1 MISIH
6 QEITFKLEGDL
17 NSSFYNLT
25 PNERVCAINLGII
38 GLQQLKTNYYKEQ
51 NQEQEQII
59 KKEYD
64 ELLNNYKNNSSKELN
79 QVKVELDYLQLQNQY
94 KNQEINENNQKFKQ
108 QIQQQEIQYGNNLKQ
123 LQEIKQQELSIYQH
137 QIKQLQDQLLYA
149 KEDKNYQLN
158 EQKEIFQDLFN
169 KEKDEKNR
177 IQQQFENTLSS
188 IQVLNNSC
196 QKGKV
201 GENQIEDILNQ
212 YFNDYQVENC
222 SKKPHQ
228 GDYHIKK
235 SNTTLML
242 EIKNY
247 DSEKIRTS
255 QIDKFYNDINFCQ
268 EQKIPIHGAIF
279 ISMNNEIVG
288 KKSLEFEVY
297 KNIPVV
303 FLSSLAN
310 DIDRLFCCI
319 NFIEKYLQ
327 ISQMKNQENQ
337 VFLLNYIMSKL
348 SLITQTVDNL
358 DQEKKYFEDIQ
369 TYIRQKGD
377 RYLREHQKNMSF
389 IRDIFGEIEQKINNC
404 QLTLDFEEDYFMS
417 ITDPNDISKN
427 LLQALQKK
435 YLLNKFNNDA
445 VLSST
450 QLVNSEILTNEA
462 NLTKNQITKNNLI
475 VVPNTEI
482 IIEESSNQSN
492 SDEDNQ
498 LCSGSSSKSLRSE
511 ELVTVDLKS
520 NSINI
525 NTEDLN
531 ILTSDKITN
540 LSDYVDHNNDLNNH
554 LEKNYPNNNKI
565 KNETIEN
572 WKQTFNWLRHN
583 SEGVLYCTRCATQF
597 KNCLKK
603 SVFDNHQKSKQHL
616 EKKN

>member
-6 QEITFKLEGDL
+6 NDITLRLEGDL

-25 PNERVCAINLGII
+25 PNEKVCAINLGII
-38 GLQQLKTNYYKEQ
+38 GLQQLKTNYHREQ
-51 NQEQEQII
+51 YQEQEQII

-64 ELLNNYKNNSSKELN
+64 ELLINHKNKSLRELN
-79 QVKVELDYLQLQNQY
+79 QVKIELDYLQSQNQL
-94 KNQEINENNQKFKQ
+94 KNQEINENNQKFQ
-108 QIQQQEIQYGNNLKQ
+108 QQLGQQEIQYQHNLKQ
-123 LQEIKQQELSIYQH
+123 LQEIKQQELIIYQQ
-137 QIKQLQDQLLYA
+137 QIKQLQDQLLST
-149 KEDKNYQLN
+149 KEDKNNQLI
-158 EQKEIFQDLFN
+158 EQKEIFQDLLN

-177 IQQQFENTLSS
+177 IQQQFETSLSS

-212 YFNDYQVENC
+212 YFGEYQIENC

-255 QIDKFYNDINFCQ
+255 QIDKFYNDLNFCQ
-268 EQKIPIHGAIF
+268 EHKIPIQGAIF

-288 KKSLEFEVY
+288 KKSLEFEIY

-327 ISQMKNQENQ
+327 ISQLKNQENQ
-337 VFLLNYIMSKL
+337 AFLLNYIMSKL
-348 SLITQTVDNL
+348 SLITQSIDNL

-369 TYIRQKGD
+369 TYIRQKSD
-377 RYLREHQKNMSF
+377 RYLKEHQKNMSF
-389 IRDIFGEIEQKINNC
+389 IKDIFSEIEHKINNC
-404 QLTLDFEEDYFMS
+404 QLTLDAEEDYFMS
-417 ITDPNDISKN
+417 LTDPNDISKN
-427 LLQALQKK
+427 LLQTLQKK
-435 YLLNKFNNDA
+435 YLLNKFNNNG

-450 QLVNSEILTNEA
+450 QSINSELLTNEPD
-462 NLTKNQITKNNLI
+462 LTENQITRNNLI
-475 VVPNTEI
+475 IIPNTEI
-482 IIEESSNQSN
+482 IIEEFSNQSN
-492 SDEDNQ
+492 SNEDNQ
-498 LCSGSSSKSLRSE
+498 LSSGSSSKSFKSE
-511 ELVTVDLKS
+511 QLVTIDLNS

-525 NTEDLN
+525 NTDDLN
-531 ILTSDKITN
+531 SVTQNEISN
-540 LSDYVDHNNDLNNH
+540 LDDNVNRNGYSN
-554 LEKNYPNNNKI
+554 NYPEKHYSNNNKI
-565 KNETIEN
+565 KAETIEN
-572 WKQTFNWLRHN
+572 WKQTFNWLQHN
-583 SEGVLYCTRCATQF
+583 SEGVLYCTRCSTQF

-616 EKKN
+616 EKKI